1 MSPDD
6 TLVHALLGAVV
17 TVVVSPFV
25 PFAPIVGGLIAGYLQ
40 GGDRDDGLW
49 VGTVSGAIALVPLV
63 VIAFLLANVFVFMVS
78 GAMGPGRMVGGFG
91 LVAIVVG
98 LLFAAVY
105 TVGLSALG
113 GWLGNYVRYDTD
125 IGSR

>member
-6 TLVHALLGAVV
+6 TLANALLGAVV

-25 PFAPIVGGLIAGYLQ
+25 PFAPIFGGLLAGYLQ

-49 VGTVSGAIALVPLV
+49 IGTVSGAIALIPL
-63 VIAFLLANVFVFMVS
+63 FLLAFLVANVFLFFL
-78 GAMGPGRMVGGFG
+78 GGMGPGRMVGGFG
-91 LVAIVVG
+91 VAAVVVG
-98 LLFAAVY
+98 MLFATVY

-125 IGSR
+125 IGASE